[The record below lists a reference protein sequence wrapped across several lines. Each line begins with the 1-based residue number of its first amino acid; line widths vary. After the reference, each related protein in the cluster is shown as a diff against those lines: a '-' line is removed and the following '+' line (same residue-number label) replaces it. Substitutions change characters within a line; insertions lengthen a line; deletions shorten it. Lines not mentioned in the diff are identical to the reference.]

1 MIGPTVGELALVVPL
16 VVDQIQEALSE
27 DGMTI
32 ALVALVFLFCLYTFV
47 KGFGLF
53 REAYKIKSRDATPA
67 NEVYLADGVVEVEG
81 TAEVLD
87 ETVQSPYTNTDCL
100 VYEYKKERDDG
111 HTGDDTHDS
120 GMTTVDSGSEEVPFL
135 IADGTGDVAVDPTGA
150 EFTIGTDD
158 VEGGTREKKHENRIE
173 PGNPIHVTGQ
183 KREAAEQRDDGLDHS
198 GVTSATGT
206 VSRSTVSPT
215 DRKPGRSWGSW
226 RRVCSSRSSPALSPS
241 SPGSFCSIC
250 SGSTS
255 RLRPTYRN
263 RPNSLYSRSGSY
275 RRKKRLLASTETLE
289 KAIAAAASTGCNS
302 PREASGIIDVL

>member
-53 REAYKIKSRDATPA
+53 REAYKIKSRDVTPA

-150 EFTIGTDD
+150 EFMLGTDD

-183 KREAAEQRDDGLDHS
+183 KREAAEQRDDGLDQQRCYVGDGDRVSQYRITDGSETWAVVGLVAKGVFVTLVTGAVAVIS
-198 GVTSATGT
+198 G
-206 VSRSTVSPT
+206 
-215 DRKPGRSWGSW
+215 
-226 RRVCSSRSSPALSPS
+226 L
-241 SPGSFCSIC
+241 F
-250 SGSTS
+250 
-255 RLRPTYRN
+255 
-263 RPNSLYSRSGSY
+263 
-275 RRKKRLLASTETLE
+275 LLDLF
-289 KAIAAAASTGCNS
+289 GFY
-302 PREASGIIDVL
+302 